1 MELTI
6 TTRSVDDHTVVSVAG
21 EIDVYTAPQLRVKL
35 VDLVD
40 AGDRH
45 LVVDMRDVDFLDS
58 TGLGVLVGTLKR
70 VKAANGSLALV
81 CTQERIVKI
90 FRITG
95 LERVFTIASSVED
108 AIDVALGDAGRPSS
122 TQ

>member
-45 LVVDMRDVDFLDS
+45 LVVDMRNVDFLDS

-108 AIDVALGDAGRPSS
+108 AIDVALGDAGRPSP